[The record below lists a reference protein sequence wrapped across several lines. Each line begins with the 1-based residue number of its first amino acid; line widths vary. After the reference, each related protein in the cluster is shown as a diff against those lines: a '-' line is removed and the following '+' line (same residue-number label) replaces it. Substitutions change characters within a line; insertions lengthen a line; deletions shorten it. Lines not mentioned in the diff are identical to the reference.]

1 MDNSNK
7 SHTILESPL
16 TQSQSDGASA
26 QVGEHVNRFLLC
38 TLVSR
43 TAREIRA
50 AAERNGERLSLLTI
64 TRDVLRSAL
73 RGESLGR
80 ESPVTS
86 ASGLDPFD
94 EDALIDE
101 IGRQL
106 QERISPGQANGA
118 EALRPDLAS
127 VIAAEEAKPEQ
138 PGFVQSASAADA
150 QQTISRFDFSA
161 RYREW
166 LCKGGVAD
174 SGPALRVD

>member
-1 MDNSNK
+1 MNNSNK
-7 SHTILESPL
+7 SHIILESPL
-16 TQSQSDGASA
+16 TQSRSDDTPG
-26 QVGEHVNRFLLC
+26 QVGEHTNRFLLC

-73 RGESLGR
+73 RGESVER
-80 ESPVTS
+80 ESPVKS

-106 QERISPGQANGA
+106 QERISPGRANGV

-127 VIAAEEAKPEQ
+127 VIAAEEAKPER
-138 PGFVQSASAADA
+138 PGFAQPASAADV
-150 QQTISRFDFSA
+150 QQAISRFDG
-161 RYREW
+161 Y
-166 LCKGGVAD
+166 KVAGW
-174 SGPALRVD
+174 SLTINNVG

>member
-1 MDNSNK
+1 MDNSNQ
-7 SHTILESPL
+7 SRITLEPPM
-16 TQSQSDGASA
+16 TQNRSDGASG
-26 QVGEHVNRFLLC
+26 QIGEHVNRFLLC

-73 RGESLGR
+73 RGESVEQ

-106 QERISPGQANGA
+106 QARISPGQSNGA

-127 VIAAEEAKPEQ
+127 VIAAEEAKPGQ
-138 PGFVQSASAADA
+138 LGFVKPASAAAA
-150 QQTISRFDFSA
+150 QQAISRFDG
-161 RYREW
+161 Y
-166 LCKGGVAD
+166 KVAGW
-174 SGPALRVD
+174 SLTINNVG

>member
-1 MDNSNK
+1 MDNSNQ
-7 SHTILESPL
+7 SHTILESPS
-16 TQSQSDGASA
+16 TQNRSDGASG

-50 AAERNGERLSLLTI
+50 AAERNGERLSLLAI

-73 RGESLGR
+73 RGESLER
-80 ESPVTS
+80 EPPVTS

-101 IGRQL
+101 IERQL
-106 QERISPGQANGA
+106 QERLSPGRANGA

-138 PGFVQSASAADA
+138 PGFVKPISAANA
-150 QQTISRFDFSA
+150 QQAISRFDGYKVVGWSLTINNA
-161 RYREW
+161 
-166 LCKGGVAD
+166 G
-174 SGPALRVD
+174 

>member
-7 SHTILESPL
+7 SHTILESPS
-16 TQSQSDGASA
+16 TQNRSDSASG
-26 QVGEHVNRFLLC
+26 QVGEHLNRFLLC

-43 TAREIRA
+43 TARQIRD
-50 AAERNGERLSLLTI
+50 AAERNGERLSLLTV
-64 TRDVLRSAL
+64 TREVLRSAL
-73 RGESLGR
+73 RGESLER
-80 ESPVTS
+80 EPPVTP

-106 QERISPGQANGA
+106 QERISPGRADGS

-138 PGFVQSASAADA
+138 PGFAQPASSAGT
-150 QQTISRFDFSA
+150 QQAISWFDGYKVAGWSLTINNV
-161 RYREW
+161 
-166 LCKGGVAD
+166 G
-174 SGPALRVD
+174 